1 MVQSNSKPVHKRA
14 STPALIS
21 RTIGRF
27 QGTSTFSSVEQ
38 GFITNDLENLRKN
51 SFEKGI
57 SNMAPNLISVPEDW
71 ALQVITNGP
80 GKNELAGVVNN
91 RLIRLHVV

>member
-21 RTIGRF
+21 RTFGRF
-27 QGTSTFSSVEQ
+27 QGTSRFSSVEQ
-38 GFITNDLENLRKN
+38 GFITNGLENLRKN
-51 SFEKGI
+51 FFEKGI
-57 SNMAPNLISVPEDW
+57 SNMAPNLISISEDW
-71 ALQVITNGP
+71 ALQLITNRP
-80 GKNELAGVVNN
+80 GKNGLAGVVNN